1 MNQKIDVAAYI
12 WPAYTGKE
20 PRTKMFWPEG
30 IGEWETVREAKPKF
44 EGHLWPRKPLWGYT
58 DEADPTVME
67 MQINEALR
75 HGVNVFIYDW
85 YWFDERPFL
94 EQCLNEGFLK
104 ARNNRDMK
112 FYLMWA
118 NHDANYSWDR
128 RISSC
133 EERRTVIWKGTTN
146 TDNFKIIGRRW
157 LEKYFTL
164 PNYYKIDNKPLISI
178 YDLRNFI
185 DTFGS
190 IEKTA
195 EMMTWL
201 DDEAKNYGLD
211 GIIEVRRAD
220 GLDGIEQ
227 FAPDDIMILGM
238 GGELIARIIS
248 DAPWTKNKSI
258 NLCLQPMTH
267 PEYLREFL
275 LENGYEII
283 DEAIAEEEK
292 IYQIIL
298 ARFSG
303 EKQSHAPE
311 ELLLGRINIARGGD
325 ALVRLGEHWISVIER
340 RADGKRTS
348 GADVSEDT
356 ELIQRIK
363 IAIGR

>member
-1 MNQKIDVAAYI
+1 MKEIPKLTPRRAAAASFCRQGAFVADIGTDHAYLPI
-12 WPAYTGKE
+12 ALCLSG
-20 PRTKMFWPEG
+20 RARG
-30 IGEWETVREAKPKF
+30 AIAS
-44 EGHLWPRKPLWGYT
+44 
-58 DEADPTVME
+58 D
-67 MQINEALR
+67 INA
-75 HGVNVFIYDW
+75 GPV
-85 YWFDERPFL
+85 ER
-94 EQCLNEGFLK
+94 
-104 ARNNRDMK
+104 A
-112 FYLMWA
+112 
-118 NHDANYSWDR
+118 
-128 RISSC
+128 
-133 EERRTVIWKGTTN
+133 EENI
-146 TDNFKIIGRRW
+146 
-157 LEKYFTL
+157 
-164 PNYYKIDNKPLISI
+164 
-178 YDLRNFI
+178 
-185 DTFGS
+185 
-190 IEKTA
+190 
-195 EMMTWL
+195 
-201 DDEAKNYGLD
+201 KNYGLD
-211 GIIEVRRAD
+211 GKIEVRRAD

-267 PEYLREFL
+267 PEYLRGFL

-303 EKQSHAPE
+303 EKQSLAPE
-311 ELLLGRINIARGGD
+311 KLLLGRINVARGGD

>member
-1 MNQKIDVAAYI
+1 MKEIPKLTPRLAAAASFCRQGAFVADIGTDHAYLPI
-12 WPAYTGKE
+12 SLCLSGRARGA
-20 PRTKMFWPEG
+20 
-30 IGEWETVREAKPKF
+30 IAS
-44 EGHLWPRKPLWGYT
+44 
-58 DEADPTVME
+58 D
-67 MQINEALR
+67 INA
-75 HGVNVFIYDW
+75 GPV
-85 YWFDERPFL
+85 ER
-94 EQCLNEGFLK
+94 
-104 ARNNRDMK
+104 A
-112 FYLMWA
+112 
-118 NHDANYSWDR
+118 
-128 RISSC
+128 
-133 EERRTVIWKGTTN
+133 EENI
-146 TDNFKIIGRRW
+146 
-157 LEKYFTL
+157 
-164 PNYYKIDNKPLISI
+164 
-178 YDLRNFI
+178 
-185 DTFGS
+185 
-190 IEKTA
+190 
-195 EMMTWL
+195 
-201 DDEAKNYGLD
+201 KNYGLD
-211 GIIEVRRAD
+211 GKIEVRRAD

-267 PEYLREFL
+267 PEYLRGFL

-303 EKQSHAPE
+303 EKQSLAPE

>member
-1 MNQKIDVAAYI
+1 MKEIPKLTPRLAAAASFCRQGAFVADIGTDHAYLPI
-12 WPAYTGKE
+12 ALCLSG
-20 PRTKMFWPEG
+20 RARG
-30 IGEWETVREAKPKF
+30 AIAS
-44 EGHLWPRKPLWGYT
+44 
-58 DEADPTVME
+58 D
-67 MQINEALR
+67 INA
-75 HGVNVFIYDW
+75 GPV
-85 YWFDERPFL
+85 ER
-94 EQCLNEGFLK
+94 
-104 ARNNRDMK
+104 A
-112 FYLMWA
+112 
-118 NHDANYSWDR
+118 
-128 RISSC
+128 
-133 EERRTVIWKGTTN
+133 EENI
-146 TDNFKIIGRRW
+146 
-157 LEKYFTL
+157 
-164 PNYYKIDNKPLISI
+164 
-178 YDLRNFI
+178 
-185 DTFGS
+185 
-190 IEKTA
+190 
-195 EMMTWL
+195 
-201 DDEAKNYGLD
+201 KNYGLD
-211 GIIEVRRAD
+211 GKIEVRRAD

-303 EKQSHAPE
+303 EKQSLTPE

-325 ALVRLGEHWISVIER
+325 ALIRLGEHWISVIER

-356 ELIQRIK
+356 ELIRRIK

>member
-1 MNQKIDVAAYI
+1 MKEIPKLTPRLAAAASFCRQGAFVADIGTDHAYLPI
-12 WPAYTGKE
+12 ALCLSG
-20 PRTKMFWPEG
+20 RARG
-30 IGEWETVREAKPKF
+30 AIAS
-44 EGHLWPRKPLWGYT
+44 
-58 DEADPTVME
+58 D
-67 MQINEALR
+67 INA
-75 HGVNVFIYDW
+75 GPV
-85 YWFDERPFL
+85 ER
-94 EQCLNEGFLK
+94 
-104 ARNNRDMK
+104 A
-112 FYLMWA
+112 
-118 NHDANYSWDR
+118 
-128 RISSC
+128 
-133 EERRTVIWKGTTN
+133 EENI
-146 TDNFKIIGRRW
+146 
-157 LEKYFTL
+157 
-164 PNYYKIDNKPLISI
+164 
-178 YDLRNFI
+178 
-185 DTFGS
+185 
-190 IEKTA
+190 
-195 EMMTWL
+195 
-201 DDEAKNYGLD
+201 KNYGLD

-298 ARFSG
+298 ARFLG
-303 EKQSHAPE
+303 EKQSLAPE

>member
-1 MNQKIDVAAYI
+1 MKEIPKLTPRLAAAASFCRQGAFVADIGTDHAYLPI
-12 WPAYTGKE
+12 ALCLSG
-20 PRTKMFWPEG
+20 RARG
-30 IGEWETVREAKPKF
+30 AIAS
-44 EGHLWPRKPLWGYT
+44 
-58 DEADPTVME
+58 D
-67 MQINEALR
+67 INA
-75 HGVNVFIYDW
+75 GPV
-85 YWFDERPFL
+85 ER
-94 EQCLNEGFLK
+94 
-104 ARNNRDMK
+104 A
-112 FYLMWA
+112 
-118 NHDANYSWDR
+118 
-128 RISSC
+128 
-133 EERRTVIWKGTTN
+133 EENI
-146 TDNFKIIGRRW
+146 
-157 LEKYFTL
+157 
-164 PNYYKIDNKPLISI
+164 
-178 YDLRNFI
+178 
-185 DTFGS
+185 
-190 IEKTA
+190 
-195 EMMTWL
+195 
-201 DDEAKNYGLD
+201 KNYGLD
-211 GIIEVRRAD
+211 GKIEVRRAD

-303 EKQSHAPE
+303 EKQSLAPE
-311 ELLLGRINIARGGD
+311 ELLLGRINVARGGD

>member
-1 MNQKIDVAAYI
+1 MKEIPKLTPRLAAAASFCRQGAFVADIGTDHAYLPI
-12 WPAYTGKE
+12 SLCLSGRARGA
-20 PRTKMFWPEG
+20 
-30 IGEWETVREAKPKF
+30 IAS
-44 EGHLWPRKPLWGYT
+44 
-58 DEADPTVME
+58 D
-67 MQINEALR
+67 INA
-75 HGVNVFIYDW
+75 GPV
-85 YWFDERPFL
+85 ER
-94 EQCLNEGFLK
+94 
-104 ARNNRDMK
+104 A
-112 FYLMWA
+112 
-118 NHDANYSWDR
+118 
-128 RISSC
+128 
-133 EERRTVIWKGTTN
+133 EENI
-146 TDNFKIIGRRW
+146 
-157 LEKYFTL
+157 
-164 PNYYKIDNKPLISI
+164 
-178 YDLRNFI
+178 
-185 DTFGS
+185 
-190 IEKTA
+190 
-195 EMMTWL
+195 
-201 DDEAKNYGLD
+201 KNYGLD
-211 GIIEVRRAD
+211 GKIEVRRAD

-267 PEYLREFL
+267 PEYLRGFL

-303 EKQSHAPE
+303 EKQSLAPE
-311 ELLLGRINIARGGD
+311 ELLLGRINIAGGGD

>member
-1 MNQKIDVAAYI
+1 MKEIPKLTPRLAAAASFCRQGAFVADIGTDHAYLPI
-12 WPAYTGKE
+12 ALCLSG
-20 PRTKMFWPEG
+20 RARG
-30 IGEWETVREAKPKF
+30 AIAS
-44 EGHLWPRKPLWGYT
+44 
-58 DEADPTVME
+58 D
-67 MQINEALR
+67 INA
-75 HGVNVFIYDW
+75 GPV
-85 YWFDERPFL
+85 ER
-94 EQCLNEGFLK
+94 
-104 ARNNRDMK
+104 A
-112 FYLMWA
+112 
-118 NHDANYSWDR
+118 
-128 RISSC
+128 
-133 EERRTVIWKGTTN
+133 EENI
-146 TDNFKIIGRRW
+146 
-157 LEKYFTL
+157 
-164 PNYYKIDNKPLISI
+164 
-178 YDLRNFI
+178 
-185 DTFGS
+185 
-190 IEKTA
+190 
-195 EMMTWL
+195 
-201 DDEAKNYGLD
+201 KNYGLD

>member
-1 MNQKIDVAAYI
+1 MKEIPKLTPRLAAAASFCRQGAFVADIGTDHAYLPI
-12 WPAYTGKE
+12 ALCLSG
-20 PRTKMFWPEG
+20 RARG
-30 IGEWETVREAKPKF
+30 AIAS
-44 EGHLWPRKPLWGYT
+44 
-58 DEADPTVME
+58 D
-67 MQINEALR
+67 INA
-75 HGVNVFIYDW
+75 GPV
-85 YWFDERPFL
+85 ER
-94 EQCLNEGFLK
+94 
-104 ARNNRDMK
+104 A
-112 FYLMWA
+112 
-118 NHDANYSWDR
+118 
-128 RISSC
+128 
-133 EERRTVIWKGTTN
+133 EENI
-146 TDNFKIIGRRW
+146 
-157 LEKYFTL
+157 
-164 PNYYKIDNKPLISI
+164 
-178 YDLRNFI
+178 
-185 DTFGS
+185 
-190 IEKTA
+190 
-195 EMMTWL
+195 
-201 DDEAKNYGLD
+201 KNYGLD

-303 EKQSHAPE
+303 EKQSLAPE